1 MCGIAGST
9 RCDVATLRAMGARLA
24 HRGPDGNGVWRAVP
38 DEQTGPG
45 LAHTRLAIIDLSPGG
60 AQPMASPDGRYVIAY
75 NGEVFNYRG
84 LKDELEAVGERFSS
98 QSDTEVLLRLLMREG
113 VAGLNRI
120 NGMFAL
126 ALWDKATNTLLL
138 ARDRFG
144 IKPLVYAPLAGGEL
158 AFASEIRALAA
169 HPGVDRS
176 IDRRALSDYLA
187 GLYVPA
193 PQTILVGVRKLE
205 PGHVLEWQDGK
216 FSTRPYWKPVMHG
229 DRRLGRDDAVDEI
242 LPLLRRAVSECMVAD
257 VPVGCFLSGGIDSS
271 VIAALMAERARAT
284 GGPPV
289 RTFTMAFDESAYDER
304 RAAQSVASHIG
315 SRHIELHATAGF
327 ADRAGHALAA
337 FGEPFGNPTA
347 LLIDALAKAARPHV
361 AVAMVGDGGDEVF
374 AGYPR
379 YQGGRWAAHYRKV
392 PGFMRRNVIAPT
404 IGLLTE
410 SRTGHHWRRRLREF
424 VAGAELPAGA
434 MYASWVEYFTPA
446 ERRQLLNCEAEPDR
460 PIAQLYAEAS
470 SEDVLDAM
478 QETDLRSFLPGNLLA
493 YGDAMSMA
501 HALELRLPM
510 LDFRL
515 VEAVGRLTAEAR
527 LSGGAK
533 GLLRAVANRLLPRS
547 ITGRPKL
554 GFNPPLGVW
563 LAGPV
568 GRMVEETLTPESV
581 AATGLAW
588 PPVLALMNEHRAKR
602 RDVALK
608 IWAIYMLV
616 RWRATV
622 A

>member
-9 RCDVATLRAMGARLA
+9 RCDLATLRAMGARLA
-24 HRGPDGNGVWRAVP
+24 HRGPDGNGVWRAVS

-45 LAHTRLAIIDLSPGG
+45 LVHARLAIIDLSPGG
-60 AQPMASPDGRYVIAY
+60 AQPMASQDGRYVIVY
-75 NGEVFNYRG
+75 NGEVFNYRT
-84 LKDELEAVGERFSS
+84 LKDDLEAAGERFSS

-113 VAGLNRI
+113 VEGLARV

-126 ALWDKATNTLLL
+126 ALWDHVTGTLLL
-138 ARDRFG
+138 ARDRLG
-144 IKPLVYAPLAGGEL
+144 IKPLVYAPLAGGAL
-158 AFASEIRALAA
+158 AFASEIGALAP
-169 HPGVDRS
+169 HPGIDRS
-176 IDRRALSDYLA
+176 IDRQALSEYLA
-187 GLYVPA
+187 CLYVPA
-193 PQTILVGVRKLE
+193 PRTIQAGVRKLE
-205 PGHVLEWQDGK
+205 PGHVLQWQDGT
-216 FSTRPYWKPVMHG
+216 FSTRSYWSPVMHG
-229 DRRLGRDDAVDEI
+229 DRRLGREEAVEEI
-242 LPLLRRAVSECMVAD
+242 LPLLRRAVGECMVAD

-271 VIAALMAERARAT
+271 VIAALMAEHARDSGAS
-284 GGPPV
+284 PV

-304 RAAQSVASHIG
+304 SAAQSVALHIG
-315 SRHIELHATAGF
+315 SQHTELRATAEF
-327 ADRAGHALAA
+327 ADRADHALAA

-361 AVAMVGDGGDEVF
+361 AVALVGDGGDEVF

-379 YQGGRWAAHYRKV
+379 YQGGRWAGHYRKI
-392 PGFMRRNVIAPT
+392 PRFMRRNVIAPAV
-404 IGLLTE
+404 GLLAE

-434 MYASWVEYFTPA
+434 MYASWVEYFTPE
-446 ERRQLLNCEAEPDR
+446 ERRRLLDCEAEPVR
-460 PIAQLYAEAS
+460 PIARLYAEAS

-510 LDFRL
+510 LDYRL
-515 VEAVGRLTAEAR
+515 IEAVGRLTADVR

-547 ITGRPKL
+547 ITERPKL

-568 GRMVEETLTPESV
+568 GRTVEETLTPQSV
-581 AATGLAW
+581 AAAGLAW
-588 PPVLALMNEHRAKR
+588 QPVQALMNEHRAQR